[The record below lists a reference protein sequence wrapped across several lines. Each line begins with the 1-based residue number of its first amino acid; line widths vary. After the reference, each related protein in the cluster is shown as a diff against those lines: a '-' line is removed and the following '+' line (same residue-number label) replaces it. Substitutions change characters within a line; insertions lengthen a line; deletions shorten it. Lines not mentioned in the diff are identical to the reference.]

1 MKQEREQ
8 GQELTTV
15 ILEGALG
22 RKYGREWKLKVSS
35 PSKALQ
41 LIEANHPGFISDI
54 RNNLKQYPRYRV
66 LVDGVARDMKTYT
79 MKCRAKVIKFI
90 PLIEGA
96 GGGFRFVLGAVMV
109 AIAVWNPTIGGA
121 ALMSASTAGMVGAAG
136 VSLMI
141 GGLVEMLTKTPKS
154 TTDTDERKDKTSRYF
169 DGPVNTEMQGVA
181 IPLIYGRC
189 LVGSHAISAKLVVEQ
204 VS

>member
-8 GQELTTV
+8 GQKLTTV

-90 PLIEGA
+90 PLIEGT

-109 AIAVWNPTIGGA
+109 AIAIYTGPLGTGV
-121 ALMSASTAGMVGAAG
+121 MSAATAGMVGSAG

>member
-109 AIAVWNPTIGGA
+109 AIAIYTGPLGTGV
-121 ALMSASTAGMVGAAG
+121 MSAATAGMVGSAG

>member
-1 MKQEREQ
+1 MKQEHEREQ

-41 LIEANHPGFISDI
+41 LIEANRPGFISDI

-79 MKCRAKVIKFI
+79 MKCRAKVIRFI

-109 AIAVWNPTIGGA
+109 AIAVWNPAGLMGA
-121 ALMSASTAGMVGAAG
+121 AMVGMVGSTG